1 MIEDWKSS
9 LAASAVHLCV
19 TSTLEE
25 FRDHVSHQYGQGSR
39 RFLIVGGDGTFHR
52 TVNEIHALGL
62 PFNDMILAF
71 LPRGS
76 GNDWS
81 GHQGLNTHLSYFL
94 QAIEEEKTYEVP
106 LGKLTFPGKEQPHLF
121 LNIAGIGFD
130 AFVVDQVETGGKKG
144 KMSYMQHVVSSLRQY
159 QSTRIRWTIEE
170 ESQEAEVFS
179 MHVGM
184 GRTAGGGM
192 AILPHKDADPSLM
205 KVTIV
210 KKASAGKY
218 LRSVPRLLTGNLGGL
233 SFVDLMQARSIHI
246 DADQDTGV
254 ECDGEALGLLPCTIE
269 FHKDSLRVLDT
280 RKPPKK

>member
-1 MIEDWKSS
+1 M
-9 LAASAVHLCV
+9 

-25 FRDHVSHQYGQGSR
+25 FRDQVSHHYCEGCR

-52 TVNEIHALGL
+52 AVNEIHGLGL
-62 PFNDMILAF
+62 PFGDLVLAF

-81 GHQGLNTHLSYFL
+81 GYQGLNTHLAYFL
-94 QAIEEEKTYEVP
+94 QAIEDEKTYEVP
-106 LGKLTFPGKEQPHLF
+106 LGKLTFPGKEKTHLF

-130 AFVVDQVETGGKKG
+130 AYVVDQVESGGKKG
-144 KMSYMQHVVSSLRQY
+144 KMSYMQHVVSSLRKY
-159 QSTRIRWTIEE
+159 NSTRVRWTIDN
-170 ESQEAEVFS
+170 EAFDADVFS

-192 AILPHKDADPSLM
+192 AILPHRDADPSLM
-205 KVTIV
+205 KVTVV

-218 LRSVPRLLTGNLGGL
+218 LRSIPRLITGNLGDL
-233 SFVDLMQARSIHI
+233 SFVDLLQARSIQI

-269 FHKDSLRVLDT
+269 FHTDSLRVLDT
-280 RKPPKK
+280 RKSPKK